1 MTTIGLIGSGN
12 IGSTLAKL
20 AVDAGHQVVLS
31 NSRGPQTLT
40 DLVARLGPA
49 ASAGTAEQAAAAGD
63 LVVVTIPLHRYRE
76 VPVAPLA
83 GKVVIDTDNYY
94 PQRDGQIRE
103 LDSAATTT
111 SELLAAH
118 LPTSKIVKAF
128 NNIYF
133 VDLAEQ
139 GTAPG
144 TPGRRA
150 LPIAGDDA
158 AAKATVTALVDSFG
172 FDVVDAGPLAEGS
185 RFERDEPA
193 YVARFDAA
201 GMRAALAQGRPPTP
215 AA

>member
-1 MTTIGLIGSGN
+1 MIIGLVGSGN

-201 GMRAALAQGRPPTP
+201 GLRAALAQGRPPTP

>member
-1 MTTIGLIGSGN
+1 VIIGLVGSGN

-201 GMRAALAQGRPPTP
+201 GLRAALAQGRPPTP